1 MDFLPYARPLE
12 GEAVVTK
19 AGNSGFIGT
28 ELEAMI
34 RQRGIRT
41 LVIGGITTDQC
52 VSTTTR
58 MAENLGVCDG
68 GWGKV
73 CLKSIILLVRIPL
86 FFLPSFGLSGE
97 ERGSRLGLGIRW
109 AGGLFLHS
117 SHRNSA
123 AALLI
128 SPLRQELA
136 K

>member
-1 MDFLPYARPLE
+1 MDFLPYAQPLE

-19 AGNSGFIGT
+19 GVNSGFIGT

-58 MAENLGVCDG
+58 MAANLGVCDG

-73 CLKSIILLVRIPL
+73 CLEIFP
-86 FFLPSFGLSGE
+86 F
-97 ERGSRLGLGIRW
+97 
-109 AGGLFLHS
+109 
-117 SHRNSA
+117 
-123 AALLI
+123 
-128 SPLRQELA
+128 
-136 K
+136 